1 MIRKIKFRAKGD
13 DEQTKNRWFYGSYYQ
28 TDDTTYCFEE
38 DYSKHLDNT
47 RHYILFDKMT
57 DWGLPN
63 KKMRVLINPET
74 LGQFTGLYDRNGEE
88 IYEGDI
94 LKGTFYGYLLERD
107 NEIFAV
113 KWNEKNAGFLA
124 NYFEPSKCEVIG
136 NVFDDDFVLLRKG
149 K

>member
-1 MIRKIKFRAKGD
+1 MIREIKFRAKGD
-13 DEQTKNRWFYGSYYQ
+13 DKQTKDKWFYGSYYQ

-38 DYSKHLDNT
+38 DYANHPDNT
-47 RHYILFDKMT
+47 KHYILFDEMT

-63 KKMRVLINPET
+63 RKMRASINPET
-74 LGQFTGLYDRNGEE
+74 LGQFTGLCDKNENR

-113 KWNEKNAGFLA
+113 KWDEKNAGFLA

-136 NVFDDDFVLLRKG
+136 NVFENPELLKG